1 MRHRGRV
8 RLAYIDES
16 YDRERFVLA
25 VVLVRSDD
33 VPTICASLDDE
44 GTWAHETFGIPRYAE
59 IHAQQVMQ
67 GKGEWSPLRSD
78 TRLRLRL
85 AHRLLTTV
93 ASSGTQVTIVS
104 HIAPD
109 RMAIPLSAGQ
119 AYREC
124 LNLAIRQVELDA
136 CEAQDHVLVVADEVS
151 GADDYREDFLH
162 LRGRADALNKP
173 SRLLDTIYFVP
184 SRSSRMI
191 QAADMVA
198 YVARRVLQE
207 ADALPLRRPATA
219 LWATIANRTTWL
231 TFPGNASAPENR
243 G

>member
-1 MRHRGRV
+1 M

-25 VVLVRSDD
+25 VVLVHPED
-33 VPTICASLDDE
+33 VPTICASLDAE
-44 GTWAHETFGIPRYAE
+44 AEWAHGTFGIPRDVE

-67 GKGEWSPLRSD
+67 DKGDWSPLRSD

-93 ASSGTQVTIVS
+93 ASSGARVFVVAYS
-104 HIAPD
+104 APD
-109 RMAIPLSAGQ
+109 HTATPLNAAL
-119 AYREC
+119 AYRMC
-124 LNLAIRQVELDA
+124 LDTAIRVLGRKMRERQE
-136 CEAQDHVLVVADEVS
+136 HVLLVADDVS
-151 GADDYREDFLH
+151 GADDYRDDFLH
-162 LRGRADALNKP
+162 LRGGMEALDRP

-207 ADALPLRRPATA
+207 ADALPLRQPATA
-219 LWATIANRTTWL
+219 LWTVIANSATWL
-231 TFPGNASAPENR
+231 TVLGNASAPENR